1 MTRSGRHRSHRW
13 RRYVWTRHSFRF
25 RADIKRAYC
34 SVDMGLVDL
43 WYPLECVLVPCVIGT
58 LMYLGFELWERQRR
72 RARPDEGEPPMID
85 YLI

>member
-1 MTRSGRHRSHRW
+1 
-13 RRYVWTRHSFRF
+13 
-25 RADIKRAYC
+25 
-34 SVDMGLVDL
+34 MGMVDL
-43 WYPLECVLVPCVIGT
+43 WYPLECVLVPCIIGT